1 MGDGHTELN
10 GKLPAAEACRPP
22 SGPCFLN
29 RAAQAQQDPSSY
41 NIGFIQGLK
50 GSGEGG
56 RVLKTNM
63 DWSTYC

>member
-22 SGPCFLN
+22 SGLCFLN

-41 NIGFIQGLK
+41 IGFIQRLK

-63 DWSTYC
+63 DWSIYC